1 MHETIERAAVI
12 LDGEIWQLPRPARH
26 HHILWAIDQVTG
38 RGIEGIPDNQGFVTS
53 TGRYVGREEAACI
66 AVMAD
71 QIQEPR
77 YGRELYS
84 EDLW

>member
-1 MHETIERAAVI
+1 MYETIERAAVI
-12 LDGEIWQLPRPARH
+12 LDGEVWQLPRPARH

-38 RGIEGIPDNQGFVTS
+38 RGIEGIPANQGFVTS
-53 TGRYVGREEAACI
+53 TGRFVGREDAARI
-66 AVMAD
+66 AVLAG
-71 QIQEPR
+71 QVIEPQ